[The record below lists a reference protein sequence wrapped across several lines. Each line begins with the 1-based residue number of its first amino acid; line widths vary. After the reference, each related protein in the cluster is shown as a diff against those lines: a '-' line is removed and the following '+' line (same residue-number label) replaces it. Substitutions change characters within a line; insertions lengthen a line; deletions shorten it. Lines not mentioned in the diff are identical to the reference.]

1 MRRREFIVLLTG
13 AAVLGSGAEFAFAQP
28 ETKMRL
34 YEVWKSNR
42 LVLTVSSARG
52 PLVSTALAP
61 PGGKRISHPFL
72 SGSAHVAE
80 EEPALRE
87 ILEQAKNFPDFI
99 ERLLRAGYTLRE
111 RTLAGSTR

>member
-1 MRRREFIVLLTG
+1 MERREFMLLVA
-13 AAVLGSGAEFAFAQP
+13 AAVLGSSAELAFAQL
-28 ETKMRL
+28 EAKTQA
-34 YEVWKSNR
+34 YEVWKANR
-42 LVLTVSSARG
+42 LVLTVSDAPG

-61 PGGKRISHPFL
+61 PGSARVSHPFL

-87 ILEQAKNFPDFI
+87 ILEQAKNFPDFVA
-99 ERLLRAGYTLRE
+99 RLLRAGYTLRE